1 MRAPSRADIRDAVF
15 LRDRDCVI
23 AKLDLSHRCQ
33 GPLTLGHVR
42 EFPGGKRRDDVGWC
56 IAQCLRSNE
65 LHDESRLASEVRA
78 YLAGVRA
85 EAGMHR

>member
-1 MRAPSRADIRDAVF
+1 MSGLRGYVLERDG
-15 LRDRDCVI
+15 DCVI
-23 AKLDLSHRCQ
+23 AKLDKGHRCQ
-33 GPLTLGHVR
+33 GHLTLGHVR
-42 EFPGGKRRDDVGWC
+42 EEPGGKRRDEPGWC

-85 EAGMHR
+85 ESEMHR